1 MSASSRPP
9 DLVIFDCDGVLVDSE
24 PIAIKLDLVLLERV
38 GLKLTEQELID
49 RFLGRS
55 ESVLHEEIAA
65 HLGHPLDPEVKEEFH
80 QLHTEMLERE
90 LKPVPGVVDALARL
104 QRPTCV
110 ASSSTP
116 ESLYRKLTLT
126 GLYEQF
132 EGHIFS
138 AVEVPNGKPAPDLF
152 LYAAH
157 QMGVEPNRCVVVE
170 DSQYGVLAARAA
182 GMHVYAYAS
191 GLVNPGTLR
200 GPETT
205 LFTNMSQLV
214 ELIWEQAAGL
224 D

>member
-1 MSASSRPP
+1 MSASDRPP

-38 GLKLTEQELID
+38 GLKLTKQELID

-55 ESVLHEEIAA
+55 DSVLEEAIAA
-65 HLGHPLDPEVKEEFH
+65 HLGHPLDPELKEEFH
-80 QLHTEMLERE
+80 QLNIETFKRE
-90 LKPVPGVVDALARL
+90 LKPVPGVIDAISGL
-104 QRPTCV
+104 QQPTCV

-152 LYAAH
+152 LYAAQ
-157 QMGVEPNRCVVVE
+157 QMGVEPDRCVVVE
-170 DSQYGVLAARAA
+170 DSQYGVQAARAA

-191 GLVNPGTLR
+191 GLVNPDALR
-200 GPETT
+200 GPGTT
-205 LFTNMSQLV
+205 LFTDMSQLV
-214 ELIWEQAAGL
+214 DLVCDQAAEV
-224 D
+224 

>member
-1 MSASSRPP
+1 MSATNRPP

-24 PIAIKLDLVLLERV
+24 PIAIKLDLLLLERV
-38 GLKLTEQELID
+38 GLALTEQELID

-55 ESVLHEEIAA
+55 ESVLHEAIAA

-80 QLHTEMLERE
+80 QLHIEMLKRE
-90 LKPVPGVVDALARL
+90 LKPVPGIVDALARL
-104 QRPTCV
+104 QQPTCV

-132 EGHIFS
+132 EGRIFS

-157 QMGVEPNRCVVVE
+157 QMGIEPNRCLVVE
-170 DSQYGVLAARAA
+170 DSHYGVLAARAA

-191 GLVNPGTLR
+191 GLVNPDALR

-205 LFTNMSQLV
+205 LFTDMSQLV
-214 ELIWEQAAGL
+214 ELVWDQAAGV
-224 D
+224 

>member
-1 MSASSRPP
+1 MSGSARPP

-24 PIAIKLDLVLLERV
+24 PIAIELDLVLLERV
-38 GLKLTEQELID
+38 GLKMTRQELID

-55 ESVLHEEIAA
+55 DSVLHEAIAA
-65 HLGHPLDPEVKEEFH
+65 HLGHPLDPEVKEEFD
-80 QLHTEMLERE
+80 QLHIEALKRE

-116 ESLYRKLTLT
+116 EGLYRKLTLT

-170 DSQYGVLAARAA
+170 DSHYGVLAARAA

-191 GLVNPGTLR
+191 GLVNPDTLP
-200 GPETT
+200 GSETT
-205 LFTNMSQLV
+205 LFTDMSQLV
-214 ELIWEQAAGL
+214 ELVWDQG
-224 D
+224 

>member
-1 MSASSRPP
+1 MPASDRPP

-55 ESVLHEEIAA
+55 DSVLQEAIAT

-80 QLHTEMLERE
+80 RLHVETLKRE
-90 LKPVPGVVDALARL
+90 LKPVPGVVDALASL
-104 QRPTCV
+104 QQPTCV

-116 ESLYRKLTLT
+116 ESLHRKLTLT

-132 EGHIFS
+132 EGRIFS
-138 AVEVPNGKPAPDLF
+138 AVEVRHGKPAPDLF

-170 DSQYGVLAARAA
+170 DSQYGVQAARAA

-191 GLVNPGTLR
+191 GLVNPDALR
-200 GPETT
+200 GPGTT
-205 LFTNMSQLV
+205 LFTDMSQLV
-214 ELIWEQAAGL
+214 ELVCDQAAEV
-224 D
+224 

>member
-1 MSASSRPP
+1 MSASNRPP

-24 PIAIKLDLVLLERV
+24 PIAIKLDLALLERV
-38 GLKLTEQELID
+38 GLKMTEQELID

-55 ESVLHEEIAA
+55 DSVLQEVIAA
-65 HLGHPLDPEVKEEFH
+65 RLGHPLDAELKEQFD
-80 QLHTEMLERE
+80 QLHIEALERE
-90 LKPVPGVVDALARL
+90 LKPVPGVIDALARL
-104 QRPTCV
+104 QRPICV

-116 ESLYRKLTLT
+116 ESLHRKLTLT
-126 GLYEQF
+126 GLYERF

-157 QMGVEPNRCVVVE
+157 QMGVEPDRCVVVE
-170 DSQYGVLAARAA
+170 DSVYGVLAARAA

-191 GLVNPGTLR
+191 GLVNPETLR

-205 LFTNMSQLV
+205 LFTDMSQLV
-214 ELIWEQAAGL
+214 QLVSGEG
-224 D
+224 

>member
-1 MSASSRPP
+1 MSASNPP

-24 PIAIKLDLVLLERV
+24 PIAIKLDLLLLERV

-55 ESVLHEEIAA
+55 DSVLQEVIAA
-65 HLGHPLDPEVKEEFH
+65 HLGHPLDPEVREEFH
-80 QLHTEMLERE
+80 QLHIEMLERE
-90 LKPVPGVVDALARL
+90 LKPVPGIVDTLAGL

-152 LYAAH
+152 LYAAR

-170 DSQYGVLAARAA
+170 DSHYGVLAARAA

-191 GLVNPGTLR
+191 GLVNPDALK

-205 LFTNMSQLV
+205 LFTDMSQLV
-214 ELIWEQAAGL
+214 ELVWDQTA
-224 D
+224 

>member
-1 MSASSRPP
+1 MSASNRPP

-24 PIAIKLDLVLLERV
+24 PIAIKLDLALLERV
-38 GLKLTEQELID
+38 GLKMTEQELID

-55 ESVLHEEIAA
+55 DSVLQEVIAA
-65 HLGHPLDPEVKEEFH
+65 HLGHPLDPEVKEQFD
-80 QLHTEMLERE
+80 QLHIEALERE
-90 LKPVPGVVDALARL
+90 LKPVPGIVDALARL
-104 QRPTCV
+104 QRPICV

-116 ESLYRKLTLT
+116 ESLHRKLTLT

-157 QMGVEPNRCVVVE
+157 QMGVAPDRCVVVE
-170 DSQYGVLAARAA
+170 DSVYGVLAARAA

-191 GLVNPGTLR
+191 GLVNPETLR

-205 LFTNMSQLV
+205 LFTDMSQLV
-214 ELIWEQAAGL
+214 QLVWGEG
-224 D
+224 

>member
-1 MSASSRPP
+1 MSASNRPP

-24 PIAIKLDLVLLERV
+24 PIAIKLDLALLERV
-38 GLKLTEQELID
+38 GLKMTEQELID

-55 ESVLHEEIAA
+55 DSVLQEVIAA
-65 HLGHPLDPEVKEEFH
+65 RLGHPLDAELKEQFDR
-80 QLHTEMLERE
+80 LHIEALERE
-90 LKPVPGVVDALARL
+90 LKPVPGVIDALARL
-104 QRPTCV
+104 QRPICV

-116 ESLYRKLTLT
+116 ESLHRKLTLT
-126 GLYEQF
+126 GLYERF

-157 QMGVEPNRCVVVE
+157 QMGVEPDRCVVVE
-170 DSQYGVLAARAA
+170 DSVYGVLAARAA

-191 GLVNPGTLR
+191 GLVNPETLR

-205 LFTNMSQLV
+205 LFTDMSQLV
-214 ELIWEQAAGL
+214 QLVSGEG
-224 D
+224 

>member
-1 MSASSRPP
+1 MSASNRPP

-24 PIAIKLDLVLLERV
+24 PIAIKLDLALLERV
-38 GLKLTEQELID
+38 GLKMTEQELID

-55 ESVLHEEIAA
+55 DSVLQEVIAA
-65 HLGHPLDPEVKEEFH
+65 HLGHPLDPELKEQFD
-80 QLHTEMLERE
+80 QLHIEALERE
-90 LKPVPGVVDALARL
+90 LKPVPGIVDALARL
-104 QRPTCV
+104 QRPICV

-116 ESLYRKLTLT
+116 ESLHRKLTLT
-126 GLYEQF
+126 GLYERF

-157 QMGVEPNRCVVVE
+157 QMGAEPDRCVVVE
-170 DSQYGVLAARAA
+170 DSVYGVLAARAA

-191 GLVNPGTLR
+191 GLVNPETLR

-205 LFTNMSQLV
+205 LFTDMSQLV
-214 ELIWEQAAGL
+214 QLVWGEN
-224 D
+224 